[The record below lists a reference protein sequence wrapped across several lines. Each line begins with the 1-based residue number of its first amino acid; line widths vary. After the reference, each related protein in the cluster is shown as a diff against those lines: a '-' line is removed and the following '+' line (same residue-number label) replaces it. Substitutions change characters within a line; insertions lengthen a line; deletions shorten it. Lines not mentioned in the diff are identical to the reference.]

1 MCLFE
6 SWAWQRQCSH
16 CERTNDLTGGRSNH
30 SHFNSR
36 KHTHTHT
43 HNFQPPAPFILGLTP
58 VPMATLSMGEQPGS
72 ASHSLPPPLHPH
84 RTGPD
89 IWSCLA
95 VYLFIPQQFFSW
107 LYIFTF
113 YRFLSLCL
121 ASDHAHAKR
130 QRTHTHTHTYEVH
143 SMALSKYE
151 SIKTFLGLYFS
162 SMHQA
167 VFCILHKNTTSVLFI
182 TAITMS

>member
-16 CERTNDLTGGRSNH
+16 CERINDLTGGRSNH

-43 HNFQPPAPFILGLTP
+43 IFNLQCPSSWGWHLFPWQHYQWGSNQGQQVIPSHRLFILIAQVLTF
-58 VPMATLSMGEQPGS
+58 G
-72 ASHSLPPPLHPH
+72 
-84 RTGPD
+84 
-89 IWSCLA
+89 A
-95 VYLFIPQQFFSW
+95 V
-107 LYIFTF
+107 
-113 YRFLSLCL
+113 SLCTCSSL
-121 ASDHAHAKR
+121 NNFFPGCTFSPSIDFSRSVSRLITHM
-130 QRTHTHTHTYEVH
+130 QRGNAHTHTHTYEVH